1 MPKLNLNDLNNKQ
14 KDMIKKEYEEG
25 KNNINAD
32 SDIIS
37 ETSKDD
43 SSLKDSSSKRSQ
55 LKSQRCSS
63 TNSIDS
69 TSKV

>member
-1 MPKLNLNDLNNKQ
+1 MPKLNLTDLSNKQ

-43 SSLKDSSSKRSQ
+43 SSLKDSSSKRS
-55 LKSQRCSS
+55 
-63 TNSIDS
+63 
-69 TSKV
+69 

>member
-1 MPKLNLNDLNNKQ
+1 MPKLNLTDLSNKQ